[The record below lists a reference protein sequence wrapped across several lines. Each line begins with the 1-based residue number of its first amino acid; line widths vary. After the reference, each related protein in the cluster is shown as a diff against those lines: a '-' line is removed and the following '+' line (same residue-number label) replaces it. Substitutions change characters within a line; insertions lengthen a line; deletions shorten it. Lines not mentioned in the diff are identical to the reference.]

1 MIIVNSVEDDDE
13 YEYESNDE
21 QNIGETEDRLR
32 VYLDKLAS
40 EADHIVLINRI
51 KKHTEFE
58 HEFESGLLKMMASVW
73 ANREV
78 LPPITRPC

>member
-1 MIIVNSVEDDDE
+1 V
-13 YEYESNDE
+13 
-21 QNIGETEDRLR
+21 QIGETNDHVP

-58 HEFESGLLKMMASVW
+58 HEFESGLLKMMAIG
-73 ANREV
+73 
-78 LPPITRPC
+78 LGK